1 VDADQSALQARVRQ
15 VINETGLTH
24 VQFADD
30 IRLDAD
36 KLSKSLNGV
45 RRFTS
50 YELAVIAERGRTTVD
65 WLLTGR
71 TPEKIAVA
79 ARAQERSAGS
89 PLSHAIARAEE
100 VAGVHEILQRLDL
113 VGPDLP
119 VLPTA
124 STRGLAIEVGPR
136 MAEAA
141 LRILRESTPL
151 EELLKD
157 PAEVIERALGI
168 SVLIEPFGEGFDGL
182 SWATSAFRL
191 AIVNSQIPWSRQRF
205 TLFHECGHIIAG
217 DRTDGKILCID
228 GDVMG
233 APGRIEEM
241 RANAFAAAALM
252 PEEDVRDQAPQPM
265 NTGAFA
271 RMVGRYRV
279 SPDAL
284 AWRLKSLGL
293 VDTTERAGLGAMPI
307 SEAAIQGG
315 WISEYQELTRNQS
328 RSRFPVALADEAVTA
343 FIKGTIGARPL
354 AMLLHVEPSLLWQ
367 IRSGIDTSSAAQT
380 DDQAVFVP

>member
-1 VDADQSALQARVRQ
+1 VDQTDLQTRVRQ

-45 RRFTS
+45 RRFSS

-71 TPEKIAVA
+71 EPEKIAVA

-89 PLSHAIARAEE
+89 PLDDAIARAKE
-100 VAGVHEILQRLDL
+100 VAGVHEILQRLDII
-113 VGPDLP
+113 GPDLP
-119 VLPTA
+119 NLPVA
-124 STRGLAIEVGPR
+124 STQGLAIEVGPR

-141 LRILRESTPL
+141 LDILRQSAPL
-151 EELLKD
+151 EELLED
-157 PAEVIERALGI
+157 PAGVIERALGI
-168 SVLIEPFGEGFDGL
+168 NVLIEPFGDGFDGL
-182 SWATSAFRL
+182 GCATSAFRL

-205 TLFHECGHIIAG
+205 TLFHECGHIVAG
-217 DRTDGKILCID
+217 DGADGKICVD

-233 APGRIEEM
+233 APDRIEEM

-252 PEEDVRDQAPQPM
+252 PEDDVREQAPKPV
-265 NTGAFA
+265 TREAFA

-293 VDTTERAGLGAMPI
+293 VDARERARLGAMAI
-307 SEAAIQGG
+307 SEAALQGG
-315 WISEYQELTRNQS
+315 WISEYQELTRNQA
-328 RSRFPVALADEAVTA
+328 RFRFPVALMDEAVKA
-343 FIKGTIGARPL
+343 FLEGTISARPL
-354 AMLLHVEPSLLWQ
+354 AMLMRVEPSQLWQ
-367 IRSGIDTSSAAQT
+367 LRSGIDTSLAAET
-380 DDQAVFVP
+380 DEQAVFVP